1 MKIVCIGDSLTSGF
15 GVFKDK
21 RWTELMIKNHKL
33 NIINKG
39 INGDTTTGMLC
50 RFFDDV
56 LSLKPSLAIIMGGC
70 NDFISNRSLR
80 NTEINMEEMVL
91 DALSHNII
99 PIPAIEIP
107 LIEEMAKRKWR
118 QDADYAYVTES
129 SLLYRNWILKFSE
142 SKGLNCIDFYRLF
155 QEKLNSYSTRELYID
170 GIHPTALGHKF
181 MAEEAI
187 RVVSQIHVIS

>member
-70 NDFISNRSLR
+70 NDFISKP
-80 NTEINMEEMVL
+80 INSSVL
-91 DALSHNII
+91 I
-99 PIPAIEIP
+99 
-107 LIEEMAKRKWR
+107 
-118 QDADYAYVTES
+118 
-129 SLLYRNWILKFSE
+129 SLLNKHFE
-142 SKGLNCIDFYRLF
+142 K
-155 QEKLNSYSTRELYID
+155 QEKES
-170 GIHPTALGHKF
+170 
-181 MAEEAI
+181 
-187 RVVSQIHVIS
+187 VILV